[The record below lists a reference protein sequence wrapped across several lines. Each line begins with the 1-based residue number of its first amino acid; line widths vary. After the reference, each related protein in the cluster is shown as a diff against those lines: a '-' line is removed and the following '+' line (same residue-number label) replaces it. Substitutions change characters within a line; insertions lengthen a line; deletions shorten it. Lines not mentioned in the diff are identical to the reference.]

1 MRLHTRV
8 LGGVFAAT
16 VGLTAAGCGNVVRQG
31 RSPVILVV
39 DSLQASTGG
48 STSTAFST
56 TLLSDV
62 IINVTSPAP
71 CAPATP
77 CPTVF
82 DDPGRATFHLES
94 KDITIA
100 PSTNNQVTLTR
111 VRIAYRRADG
121 RNTPGVDIPY
131 GFDQGVTITVPPSGT
146 ASVGFEMV
154 RHVSKEESPL
164 VQLIANP
171 NIIHAIADVT
181 FYGTDLVGNDVT
193 ATSSMS
199 IEFGNFG
206 DAR

>member
-8 LGGVFAAT
+8 LGGAFAAI
-16 VGLTAAGCGNVVRQG
+16 VGVTAAGCGNVVRQG

-48 STSTAFST
+48 STSATFST

-121 RNTPGVDIPY
+121 RNTPGVDIPF
-131 GFDQGVTITVPPSGT
+131 GFDQAVTLTVPASGV
-146 ASVGFEMV
+146 ASVSFEMV

-193 ATSSMS
+193 AASSMS

>member
-1 MRLHTRV
+1 MTLHTRV
-8 LGGVFAAT
+8 LGGAFAAI
-16 VGLTAAGCGNVVRQG
+16 VGVTAAGCGNVVRQG

-39 DSLQASTGG
+39 DSLQAATGG
-48 STSTAFST
+48 VTTGNFST

-62 IINVTSPAP
+62 IFNVTSPAP

-94 KDITIA
+94 KDLTVA
-100 PSTNNQVTLTR
+100 PSSNNQVTLTR
-111 VRIAYRRADG
+111 VRISYRRADG

-131 GFDQGVTITVPPSGT
+131 AFDQAVTLTVPPSGV
-146 ASVGFEMV
+146 ASVSFEMV

-181 FYGTDLVGNDVT
+181 FYGTDLVGNDIST
-193 ATSSMS
+193 TSAIS

-206 DAR
+206 DTR